1 MSDTPSPSAE
11 ASKTHSPTTDSPA
24 TAPAATTPVAMG
36 QRLVMGL
43 VALAVVLLVAYS
55 GLGLMDAATPVPA
68 DAPEGV
74 FSAERALTH
83 VRALGTEPRPLG
95 TAAHAHAVDYLQD
108 QLRQLGVEPRLQEI
122 TLLASSPY
130 RLPMAGQVRNVLAR
144 LPGSNPGGPAIL
156 VAAHYDSVQMA
167 PGAADDLAGVAAML
181 ETLRAVQS
189 GDPLSHDV
197 IFLFS
202 DGEEVGLL
210 GARAFVDHHPWAA
223 DVKVI
228 LNFEA
233 RGTSG
238 ASIMFRTNNGNG
250 WIVRQMVAAAA
261 PVASSLSH
269 DVFKLMPNDTD
280 FSQLR
285 RLDAVGMD
293 FAFIRGLP
301 HYHTML
307 DNLDNLDA
315 GSLQQHGDALLSML
329 RRLNGQ
335 SLDPLPASGDVS
347 YFNLIG
353 SAMIVYPIS
362 LVLPFAVL
370 LLAVWI
376 TVLVMA
382 SRRGRVKMK
391 AVFGGAFGFLLSVV
405 VSVVVLVV
413 VMQQF
418 LRLDARFAWMNNG
431 VSYDGEA
438 YIWGLIAL
446 GLAVIGSLTLGLI
459 RMVGALAT
467 SLGALLVWTLF
478 ALITAVLLPG
488 ASYLFLW
495 PALLVL
501 IGIALTLR
509 WPEGLSWRNTAVIA
523 LALCPAMLIVPT
535 IAFMI
540 MEGLGLPLVP
550 ILCLLVLLLVGLA
563 VQLLDLFPPKLV
575 WALPALALVI
585 ALVQLIPNI
594 GKDFSAE
601 EPQPN
606 MLLYALD
613 ADAGSAR
620 WASIDPAVSEWN
632 EPYLGQPEGRQRLTD
647 MLPFMFE
654 FMQAEA
660 PVFDLQP
667 PRARLLLAG
676 EGQDEGAPAAPE
688 AEALEAAAP
697 EAEISATETSATETS
712 GTGSTEVTASE
723 GDATEPDADK
733 HIVRAELVSPRGGS
747 QYFIGFESLAQVVAI
762 RIGDQRFEFPS
773 PRGGGGDFSWLM
785 EAFGTLS
792 EPLVI
797 ELELSDRHPVDLVVV
812 DLSYG
817 LPDAVAARPA
827 DTMPRPHLPFIDTTL
842 VRARYLLAP

>member
-1 MSDTPSPSAE
+1 MSDTPSAE
-11 ASKTHSPTTDSPA
+11 ASPGASQASASPA
-24 TAPAATTPVAMG
+24 AVAKG
-36 QRLVMGL
+36 QRLAMAL
-43 VALAVVLLVAYS
+43 VALLVVLLVAYS
-55 GLGLMDAATPVPA
+55 GLGLMDAAQPVPA
-68 DAPEGV
+68 DAPEGA

-95 TAAHAHAVDYLQD
+95 TAAHARAADYLQD
-108 QLRQLGVEPRLQEI
+108 HLRQLGVEPQVQET
-122 TLLASSPY
+122 TLLAALPY
-130 RLPMAGQVRNVLAR
+130 RLPMAASVRNVLAR
-144 LPGSNPGGPAIL
+144 LPGSVPGGPAIL
-156 VAAHYDSVQMA
+156 AVAHYDSVHMA

-181 ETLRAVQS
+181 ETLRALQS
-189 GDPLSHDV
+189 GDPLSHDI

-202 DGEEVGLL
+202 DAEEVGLL
-210 GARAFVDHHPWAA
+210 GARAFVDQHPWAE
-223 DVKVI
+223 DVRVI

-238 ASIMFRTNNGNG
+238 ASVMFRTNDGNG
-250 WIVRQMVAAAA
+250 WIVRQMAAAAA

-301 HYHTML
+301 HYHTAL

-315 GSLQQHGDALLSML
+315 GSVQQHGDALLSML

-347 YFNLIG
+347 YFNFPGLG
-353 SAMIVYPIS
+353 LVVYS
-362 LVLPFAVL
+362 VGLVLPFAVL
-370 LLAVWI
+370 LLVAWSL
-376 TVLVMA
+376 VLVMA
-382 SRRGRVKMK
+382 RRRGRVRVK
-391 AVFGGAFGFLLSVV
+391 AVLGGALGFLLSVV

-446 GLAVIGSLTLGLI
+446 GLAVIGSLTLGLM
-459 RMVGALAT
+459 RMVGALAA
-467 SLGALLVWTLF
+467 SLGALLVWTIC
-478 ALITAVLLPG
+478 ALLTSILLPG

-495 PALLVL
+495 PAFAVL
-501 IGIALTLR
+501 IGIALMLR
-509 WPEGLSWRNTAVIA
+509 WPEGPSWRNTGVIIV
-523 LALCPAMLIVPT
+523 ALCPAMLIVPT

-550 ILCLLVLLLVGLA
+550 MLCLLILLLAGLA

-575 WALPALALVI
+575 WALPALALVLG
-585 ALVQLIPNI
+585 LVQLIPNI
-594 GKDFSAE
+594 GKGFSAE
-601 EPQPN
+601 EPRPN

-613 ADAGSAR
+613 ADAGNAR
-620 WASIDPAVSEWN
+620 WASLDPAVSEWN
-632 EPYLGQPEGRQRLTD
+632 EPYLGQPEGRQQLTD
-647 MLPFMFE
+647 MLPFLFE

-660 PVFDLQP
+660 PVLDLQP
-667 PRARLLLAG
+667 PQARLLLAD
-676 EGQDEGAPAAPE
+676 EDQEEGATETE
-688 AEALEAAAP
+688 AEAAD
-697 EAEISATETSATETS
+697 TEPTDVDAIE
-712 GTGSTEVTASE
+712 GEVTE
-723 GDATEPDADK
+723 PATDE

-747 QYFIGFESLAQVVAI
+747 RYFIGFESLAQVVAV
-762 RIGDQRFEFPS
+762 RIGEQRFEFPS

-792 EPLVI
+792 EPLVL
-797 ELELSDRHPVDLVVV
+797 ELELTDRHPVDLVVV

-817 LPDAVAARPA
+817 LPEEVATRPA